1 METRLQA
8 MCNEKKNQWADEA
21 EINARRAKAKGIEAK
36 LIVYPTGLQ
45 MMRFAEPFKEYG
57 MHYEVTPEV
66 WKVINVK

>member
-1 METRLQA
+1 MNIQILVD
-8 MCNEKKNQWADEA
+8 EKTNQWTREA

-36 LIVYPTGLQ
+36 LIEYPTGLQ

-66 WKVINVK
+66 WQAINVK

>member
-1 METRLQA
+1 MNIQILVD
-8 MCNEKKNQWADEA
+8 EKMNQWANEA

-36 LIVYPTGLQ
+36 LIEYPTGLQ

-66 WKVINVK
+66 WQAIK

>member
-8 MCNEKKNQWADEA
+8 MCNEKTDQWTNEA
-21 EINARRAKAKGIEAK
+21 KINAMRAKAKGIEAK
-36 LIVYPTGLQ
+36 LIEYPTGLQ

-66 WKVINVK
+66 WEAIK

>member
-1 METRLQA
+1 METRLQE
-8 MCNEKKNQWADEA
+8 MCNEKMNQWKNEA
-21 EINARRAKAKGIEAK
+21 EINARHAKPKGIEAK

-66 WKVINVK
+66 WEAINV